1 MKCKHYC
8 ANGMNTCE
16 LDEGCPNLAMGDCIV
31 NGELT
36 NADVI
41 RFMTDEELA
50 TFLSEWAERCVAWH
64 GEYGET
70 LNWLKEPAK
79 EG

>member
-1 MKCKHYC
+1 MKCKQYC
-8 ANGMNTCE
+8 ANGMNTCN
-16 LDEGCPNLAMGDCIV
+16 LDSGCEYLTIGDCCV

-41 RFMTDEELA
+41 RFMSDEELA

-64 GEYGET
+64 GEFGET
-70 LNWLKEPAK
+70 LGWLKESAK